1 LKLAALALVTALVLS
16 PCLASTRSAGSADTA
31 VLPVF
36 REALVASG
44 VEDPAERA
52 KLEEAF
58 LRTVSD
64 LASRVGSVRS
74 PYRRARRLHDAL
86 HATTLRRYT
95 ASADGLQAILERGEY
110 NCVSATLFYGMVA
123 RALDLPA
130 VVVASPRHVHLRL
143 QLGARD
149 VDVECTSP
157 GGFDV
162 ERNLAGFVRFVVA
175 YKLAT
180 PAEIE
185 ARTAEQVF
193 EEFHELAQ
201 PVSLERGVAFIWHNS
216 AQRALEKQ
224 DALAAAA
231 ALREEYR
238 IDPETT
244 RASESA
250 PWCLARAFRIE
261 YEAARFDGAYE
272 IAKLDVEM
280 YPGRTTPRDRLLAA
294 AIKRI
299 ELACD
304 RGDAAAAEPILEEAR
319 ELAGMPDASRLEREA
334 CPRIASAAVLVAD
347 WERADRMVLRFLLAE
362 PDAVES
368 ARLAGWVAAR
378 REMGS
383 AALPGTVGAPS
394 RIGGVTDLAT
404 SFLDSS
410 SPFPL
415 ASPAG
420 PTRGKR
426 ALSRPATE
434 ETQQGP

>member
-1 LKLAALALVTALVLS
+1 MKIAALALASALVLS
-16 PCLASTRSAGSADTA
+16 PCAASTDA
-31 VLPVF
+31 LPVF

-44 VEDPAERA
+44 VDDPAERA
-52 KLEEAF
+52 RLEEGF
-58 LRTVSD
+58 RRVVSD
-64 LASRVGSVRS
+64 LSVKLENVRS
-74 PYRRARRLHDAL
+74 PYRRARRLHDLL
-86 HATTLRRYT
+86 HATTLRRYQ
-95 ASADGLQAILERGEY
+95 ASADGLQAILDRGEY

-143 QLGARD
+143 ELGARP
-149 VDVECTSP
+149 VDVECTSA

-162 ERNLAGFVRFVVA
+162 ERNLAGFVRFVLA

-185 ARTAEQVF
+185 SRTPQQIF
-193 EEFHELAQ
+193 EEFHELAT
-201 PVSLERGVAFIWHNS
+201 PVSLERGIAFIWHNA
-216 AQRALEKQ
+216 AQRALERQ
-224 DALAAAA
+224 DALAAAR

-238 IDPETT
+238 LDPDTT

-261 YEAARFDGAYE
+261 YEAGRFDGAYE
-272 IAKLDVEM
+272 IAKLDTDI
-280 YPGRTTPRDRLLAA
+280 YPGRTTPKDRLLAA

-304 RGDAAAAEPILEEAR
+304 RGDAAAAESILDEVKEIS
-319 ELAGMPDASRLEREA
+319 DAAETSRLEREA
-334 CPRIASAAVLVAD
+334 CPRIASAAVLLGD
-347 WERADRMVLRFLLAE
+347 WERADRMVLRFLIAE

-378 REMGS
+378 RELGT
-383 AALPGTVGAPS
+383 AALPGTIDALS
-394 RIGGVTDLAT
+394 RIGASTDLMS

-420 PTRGKR
+420 PMRRGR
-426 ALSRPATE
+426 ASRPAPGE
-434 ETQQGP
+434 GAPPAP

>member
-1 LKLAALALVTALVLS
+1 
-16 PCLASTRSAGSADTA
+16 
-31 VLPVF
+31 VLPVL

-52 KLEEAF
+52 RLEEAF

-64 LASRVGSVRS
+64 VAGRVGGVHS
-74 PYRRARRLHDAL
+74 PYRRARRLHDVL
-86 HATTLRRYT
+86 HATTLRRYA
-95 ASADGLQAILERGEY
+95 ASADGVQAILDRGEY

-123 RALDLPA
+123 RALDIPA

-143 QLGARD
+143 QLGSRD
-149 VDVECTSP
+149 VEVECTSA

-162 ERNLAGFVRFVVA
+162 ERNLAGFVRFVLA

-185 ARTAEQVF
+185 ARTAEEVF
-193 EEFHELAQ
+193 EEFHELAV
-201 PVSLERGVAFIWHNS
+201 PVSLERGVAFIWHNA
-216 AQRALEKQ
+216 AQRALERQ
-224 DALAAAA
+224 DALAAAR

-238 IDPETT
+238 IDPDTT

-261 YEAARFDGAYE
+261 YEAGRFDGAYE
-272 IAKLDVEM
+272 IAKLDVEI

-299 ELACD
+299 EIACD
-304 RGDAAAAEPILEEAR
+304 RGGAAVAESILNEAK
-319 ELAGMPDASRLEREA
+319 ELAGAHDAVRLEREA
-334 CPRIASAAVLVAD
+334 CPRIASAAVLLAD

-383 AALPGTVGAPS
+383 AALPGTVDAPS

-415 ASPAG
+415 ASPSG
-420 PTRGKR
+420 PMRGGR
-426 ALSRPATE
+426 ASSRPAAE
-434 ETQQGP
+434 EIPKGP